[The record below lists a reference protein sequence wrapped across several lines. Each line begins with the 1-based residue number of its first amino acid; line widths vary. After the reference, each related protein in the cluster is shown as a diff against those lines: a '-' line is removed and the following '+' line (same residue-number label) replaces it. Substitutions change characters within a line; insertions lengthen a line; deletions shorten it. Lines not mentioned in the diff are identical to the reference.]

1 MSKLTNIFNFCY
13 NWNTS
18 LRDMVFLQLMKIEG
32 TKQSPSIASTNKI
45 ASVGTLCQ
53 RRQLMSRNDVRRG
66 KIMAKAFKFGDDI
79 STDHIAPGRLFHL
92 RSDLQE
98 FAKHVLEDADPNFA
112 SSMQKGDFVVAG
124 NNFGL
129 GSSREHAPQII
140 KISGVQAVLAKS
152 FARIFYRNAINI
164 GLLAIECDTD
174 LIDAGDELELDV
186 KNGSIKNLTKSI
198 EIKFAPLPDVMIKLL
213 ADGGLVEHVKK
224 YGDFNLA

>member
-1 MSKLTNIFNFCY
+1 MT
-13 NWNTS
+13 
-18 LRDMVFLQLMKIEG
+18 G
-32 TKQSPSIASTNKI
+32 
-45 ASVGTLCQ
+45 
-53 RRQLMSRNDVRRG
+53 
-66 KIMAKAFKFGDDI
+66 KAFKFGDNI

-92 RSDLQE
+92 RSNLEE

-112 SSMQKGDFVVAG
+112 STMQKGDFVVAG

-140 KISGVQAVLAKS
+140 KIAGVKAVLAKS

-186 KNGSIKNLTKSI
+186 KNGFIKDLTKNI
-198 EIKFAPLPDVMIKLL
+198 EIKFLPLPDVMIKLL
-213 ADGGLVEHVKK
+213 EDGGLIEHVKK
-224 YGDFNLA
+224 YGDFQLN